1 MTWFLLWQQA
11 GHMGE
16 QQAGQPGWVDRG
28 NELTEVKQ
36 KREGA
41 QVPHR
46 VRCLIGHRDDVGVT

>member
-1 MTWFLLWQQA
+1 
-11 GHMGE
+11 MGE
-16 QQAGQPGWVDRG
+16 QQAGQHGWVDRG